1 MTETTSTTTGTNHR
15 DIGRRQILTCGAT
28 ALGAITLG
36 LAHGLS
42 QGAVSGTELSHNA
55 DAIHMEPVFKARPE
69 RVYATLT
76 RTAEFDKVV
85 KASAAMSADVAPNAK
100 PTMVGA
106 EAGGAL
112 ALFGGFVTGRVLEMV
127 ANQRIVQAWRSE
139 GWKAGDFS
147 IVRFVLVPDGAGT
160 KILFDHTGFPTADA
174 GSLVTGWHVNYWE
187 PLAKVL
193 ASQV

>member
-1 MTETTSTTTGTNHR
+1 MTDTTRTTTGINHR
-15 DIGRRQILTCGAT
+15 DIGRRQMLTGGAT

-36 LAHGLS
+36 LARGLG
-42 QGAVSGTELSHNA
+42 QGAVSSTELSHNA

-85 KASAAMSADVAPNAK
+85 KASAAMRAGVPPNAK

-106 EAGGAL
+106 KAGGAL
-112 ALFGGFVTGRVLEMV
+112 VLFGGFVTGRVLEIV
-127 ANQRIVQAWRSE
+127 PNQRIVQAWRSE

-147 IVRFVLVPDGAGT
+147 IVRFVLVADGAGT
-160 KILFDHTGFPTADA
+160 KILFDQTGFPAADA
-174 GSLVTGWHVNYWE
+174 SSLVTGWRVNYWE
-187 PLAKVL
+187 PLAKVF
-193 ASQV
+193 AS